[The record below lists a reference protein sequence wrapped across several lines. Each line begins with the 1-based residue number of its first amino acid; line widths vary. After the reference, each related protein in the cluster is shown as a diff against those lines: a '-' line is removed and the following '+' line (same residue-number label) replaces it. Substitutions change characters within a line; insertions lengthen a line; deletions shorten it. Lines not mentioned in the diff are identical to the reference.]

1 MTAVKPLPSFDA
13 ADITRAVSMEQ
24 AIEALRTGFRDRP
37 VHLERASHPVAGGDL
52 LIMPAADDRTAGI
65 KLLMVQPA
73 NALHG
78 RPVIQGTYVLFD
90 AVAGAPLAL
99 LDGTAL
105 TSLRTPAAS
114 AIATAVLARE
124 DARTLGIIGS
134 GPQAQ
139 AHVDAIRIVC
149 PNITEVVLASR
160 TAANA
165 QSAIATV
172 AASLVGTAAKARVG
186 TYTDAA
192 DCDIVC
198 TLTRSTEPIIDASM
212 VRRGTH
218 VNAVGSYRTDMR
230 ELAADLVGQSTVV
243 VDDEQAARA
252 EAGDL
257 TQAVDESRWSWDR
270 LGGDLA
276 DLCSGRVARR
286 SPEEITVFKSVGL
299 AFEDLVIARLVA
311 HEMNLL

>member
-1 MTAVKPLPSFDA
+1 MTVVKPLPSFDA
-13 ADITRAVSMEQ
+13 AEIIRAVSMER

-37 VHLERASHPVAGGDL
+37 VHLERSSHPVAGGDL

-73 NALHG
+73 NALSA

-90 AVAGAPLAL
+90 AVGGGPIAL
-99 LDGTAL
+99 LDGAAL
-105 TSLRTPAAS
+105 SSLRTPAAS
-114 AIATAVLARE
+114 AIATAVLARG

-134 GPQAQ
+134 GPQAL
-139 AHVDAIRIVC
+139 AHVDAVRLVR
-149 PNITEVVLASR
+149 PNINEIVLSSR
-160 TAANA
+160 TAVNGRTAA
-165 QSAIATV
+165 ATV
-172 AASLVGTAAKARVG
+172 AASLAGTAATIRTG
-186 TYTDAA
+186 THSDAA
-192 DCDIVC
+192 ACDIVC

-257 TQAVDESRWSWDR
+257 TQAVDEGRWSWDR

-276 DLCSGRVARR
+276 DVCTGHVARR
-286 SPEEITVFKSVGL
+286 SVEEITVFKSVGL
-299 AFEDLVIARLVA
+299 AFEDLVIARLLA
-311 HEMNLL
+311 REMNLL